1 MRHSDTGVAHRQ
13 IVKRSNVRSLH
24 RKGSSMKDASSSKA
38 KSQPDGIGSI
48 ADFSSWFN
56 TYKQATEGWSELAA
70 NVVKGNMEFWQ
81 ELMSFYQGRLQA
93 DAEVVKNMLAC
104 QNPTDFA
111 NVQREF
117 ISKTTNQYAGE
128 AGKLAALSS
137 SVMKNSTAA
146 LRSLSAAAP

>member
-1 MRHSDTGVAHRQ
+1 MRHSDTGVAHCQ

-24 RKGSSMKDASSSKA
+24 RKGFSMKDASSPKA
-38 KSQPDGIGSI
+38 KPQPDGFGSI
-48 ADFSSWFN
+48 ADFSSWFD
-56 TYKQATEGWSELAA
+56 TYKHAAEGWSELAS

-81 ELMSFYQGRLQA
+81 ELMSFYHGRLQA
-93 DAEVVKNMLAC
+93 DAEVMKNVFAC

-111 NVQREF
+111 NLQREF
-117 ISKTTNQYAGE
+117 ITKTTNQYAGE

-137 SVMKNSTAA
+137 SVMKTSTAA